1 MSKAMKRIS
10 ITRKLIKTLTLHSL
24 ITMYKSF
31 LRSHL
36 DYGGIICDQ
45 PNNESLSQKFERI

>member
-10 ITRKLIKTLTLHSL
+10 ITKKLNKTLTRHYL

-36 DYGGIICDQ
+36 DYGDIICDQ
-45 PNNESLSQKFERI
+45 PNNESLSQKIERI